1 MSHRNAYRVSRF
13 LVGGS
18 ALAFA
23 LLSSAAAAPGPA
35 ESAVEFRSSSDPT
48 KVVLFVQEEWA
59 STGDRTSMS
68 LYGDGRL
75 EIAHGVAGG
84 GAPVSK
90 STQLTADAAEM
101 LLRQVVDDGL
111 AEYDAPTIEARLRAR
126 VGDVI
131 PLSSDGPLVTV
142 LVSLEELRRGEQVR
156 APLFTRIQFSSP
168 RLLAKNF
175 PDFSE
180 FQGLV
185 RLMDYMRDALSRSG
199 GD

>member
-1 MSHRNAYRVSRF
+1 VCA
-13 LVGGS
+13 S
-18 ALAFA
+18 AETDVAFQT
-23 LLSSAAAAPGPA
+23 SIDPG
-35 ESAVEFRSSSDPT
+35 

-75 EIAHGVAGG
+75 EVTHGVAGG
-84 GAPVSK
+84 ATPVSK
-90 STQLTADAAEM
+90 SRQLSAGAAEE
-101 LLRQVVDDGL
+101 LVRHVVDAGL

-142 LVSLEELRRGEQVR
+142 LVSLEELRRGEHVR

-168 RLLAKNF
+168 RLLAKSF
-175 PDFSE
+175 PDFRE
-180 FQGLV
+180 FNGLV
-185 RLMDYMRDALSRSG
+185 RLMDYMHEALSQSD